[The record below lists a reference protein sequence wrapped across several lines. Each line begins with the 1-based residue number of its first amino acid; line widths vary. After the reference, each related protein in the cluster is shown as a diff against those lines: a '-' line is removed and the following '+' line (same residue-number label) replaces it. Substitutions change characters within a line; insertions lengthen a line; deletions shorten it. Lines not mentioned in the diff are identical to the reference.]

1 MTKMQLPHVD
11 ILIAARNEA
20 QRLGSCLMALRTQDY
35 PAECL
40 QIYVIDNGSSDATRQ
55 VAAMHQVHVLREPKR
70 GAAAARNTGLARC
83 SGELVGFLDAHCVP
97 EKNWVRLMAE
107 EFRQPQLGGCQ
118 GYIENKAV
126 NPRVQKYLDK
136 TRALS
141 NERVI
146 EDTVSGKR
154 NIYPWILSGNC
165 MYRRA
170 ALNDAGF
177 FNEDLEACE
186 DVDLSWR
193 VVLRGYQLGYVPSAR
208 LIHYNCDSW
217 PRFLSKGL
225 RYGRGAAALASVY
238 KPHGAGE
245 KFLPAQIWSRKPE
258 RLLSG
263 LYYWLGYR
271 QMEWRLRLKLQR
283 PPAMPAVPQPLEKF
297 RAAFHWSSSLAIRIS
312 ADTIFWFRN
321 DEQTSVIVHFPT
333 RLRFVLE
340 RVGDF
345 IWRRIVKGIN
355 RDTIVQE
362 LLAHY
367 GVAPVTAA
375 ADLDDFVAEL
385 LEAGILVPAPTET

>member
-1 MTKMQLPHVD
+1 MQLPSVD

-20 QRLGSCLMALRTQDY
+20 QRLDSCLMALRTQDY
-35 PAECL
+35 PAELL
-40 QIYVIDNGSSDATRQ
+40 QVYVIDNGSSDATVQ
-55 VAAMHQVHVLREPKR
+55 VAEKHSAHVLREPKR

-107 EFRQPQLGGCQ
+107 EFKQSQLGGCQ

-126 NPRVQKYLDK
+126 NQRVQKYLDK
-136 TRALS
+136 TGALS

-165 MYRRA
+165 MYRREV
-170 ALNDAGF
+170 LNEAGW
-177 FNEDLEACE
+177 FNENLEACE

-193 VVLRGYQLGYVPSAR
+193 VVLLGYQLGYVPSAR
-208 LIHYNCDSW
+208 VIHYNCDSW
-217 PRFLSKGL
+217 HRFFSKGL
-225 RYGRGAAALASVY
+225 NYGRGAAALASIY

-245 KFLPAQIWSRKPE
+245 KFRPAQIWSRDPE

-283 PPAMPAVPQPLEKF
+283 PPSKPAVPRLLEKF
-297 RAAFHWSSSLAIRIS
+297 RAAFHWSSALSIRIS

-321 DEQTSVIVHFPT
+321 DEQTSVIVHQPT
-333 RLRFVLE
+333 KLRFVLD

-345 IWRRIVKGIN
+345 IWRRIVKGMS

-362 LLAHY
+362 LSAHY
-367 GVAPVTAA
+367 GVAPVTAS
-375 ADLDDFVAEL
+375 ADLDDLVEEL
-385 LEAGILVPAPTET
+385 LEAGILVPARTET